1 MKNTLRT
8 VFFTAAAVL
17 CATLCGCAHSSTESV
32 SEISVTE
39 PASAPAVQD
48 DLLLG
53 IDLTHPDSDDR
64 DTVYM
69 LFVKKDG
76 TVITTQY
83 TRESDYNFFLQK
95 ALRNPDIWNHA
106 EPAAEIG
113 RLTDA
118 ELTALSDAAAAADPN
133 AEKTERGE
141 NEPTPDVEETYHL
154 TYYLYPAG
162 KPEICT
168 VMAIGAEKG
177 VSLRSDDP
185 NAQKAVKLIQDSELY
200 QQWLKAHTS

>member
-1 MKNTLRT
+1 MKITVRT
-8 VFFTAAAVL
+8 VFFTAAALL
-17 CATLCGCAHSSTESV
+17 CSTLSGCAHSSTESV
-32 SEISVTE
+32 SEVSVTE

-95 ALRNPDIWNHA
+95 ALRNPDIWDHA
-106 EPAAEIG
+106 APAAEIG
-113 RLTDA
+113 KLTDA
-118 ELTALSDAAAAADPN
+118 ELTALSDAAAAADPD

-141 NEPTPDVEETYHL
+141 DEPTPDVEETYHL

-168 VMAIGAEKG
+168 VLAIGAEKG
-177 VSLRSDDP
+177 VSLRSEDP
-185 NAQKAVKLIQDSELY
+185 NAQKAVELIKASELY

>member
-1 MKNTLRT
+1 MKNTVRT
-8 VFFTAAAVL
+8 VLFTAAALL
-17 CATLCGCAHSSTESV
+17 CSTLCGCAHSSTESV

-53 IDLTHPDSDDR
+53 IDLTHPDSDDK

-95 ALRNPDIWNHA
+95 ALRNPDIWDHA
-106 EPAAEIG
+106 APAAEIG

-118 ELTALSDAAAAADPN
+118 ELTALSDAAAAADPD

-141 NEPTPDVEETYHL
+141 NEPTPDVQETYHL

-162 KPEICT
+162 APNTFT
-168 VMAIGAEKG
+168 VLASGEQKG
-177 VSLRSDDP
+177 VSLRSGDP